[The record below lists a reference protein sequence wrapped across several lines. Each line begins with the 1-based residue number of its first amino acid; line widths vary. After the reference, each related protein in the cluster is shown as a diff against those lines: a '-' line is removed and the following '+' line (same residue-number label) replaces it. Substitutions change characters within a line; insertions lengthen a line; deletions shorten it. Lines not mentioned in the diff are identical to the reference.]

1 MSVLSSEMVSAERDI
16 NDVFDE
22 ILLTEE
28 SLTKQG
34 YNEGYERGLAE
45 GNIEG
50 YQLGYGKGYELGK
63 EFGDYYGTICYFLKT
78 AHSRPAKQLLENLK
92 HSIESFP
99 KTNDPNVDILSE
111 VTKIRTQFKRLKA
124 VLRLHT
130 ERTGSGNEKKSE
142 DLSF

>member
-1 MSVLSSEMVSAERDI
+1 MVSAERDI

-63 EFGDYYGTICYFLKT
+63 EFGLTIQMWTYYQ
-78 AHSRPAKQLLENLK
+78 R
-92 HSIESFP
+92 
-99 KTNDPNVDILSE
+99 
-111 VTKIRTQFKRLKA
+111 
-124 VLRLHT
+124 
-130 ERTGSGNEKKSE
+130 
-142 DLSF
+142 